1 MSSQIYAS
9 YLASGEESLQHK
21 EHIFEFH
28 TMATMIA
35 REVCEEYM
43 NTKVEAMVNNA
54 VSKAIQSAFSG
65 AMSGI
70 SLDVARVVDITVEGL
85 SNQYHRESKEVDKF
99 LTDALGEELRKALSN
114 IDISLIIS

>member
-1 MSSQIYAS
+1 MSNSQSYAV
-9 YLASGEESLQHK
+9 YLASGEDSIQHK
-21 EHIFEFH
+21 EHIYQFQNL
-28 TMATMIA
+28 ANMIA

-54 VSKAIQSAFSG
+54 VSKAIQNAFSG

-70 SLDVARVVDITVEGL
+70 SLDVARIVDITVEGL
-85 SNQYHRESKEVDKF
+85 SKQYHSKEVDKF

-114 IDISLIIS
+114 IDVSLIIS